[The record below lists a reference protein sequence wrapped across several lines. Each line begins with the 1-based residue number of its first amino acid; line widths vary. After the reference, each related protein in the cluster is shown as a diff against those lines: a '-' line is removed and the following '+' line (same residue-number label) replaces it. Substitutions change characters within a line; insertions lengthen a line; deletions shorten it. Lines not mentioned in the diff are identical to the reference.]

1 MRFSV
6 VIAIL
11 LFSRLLPAQSLTGV
25 VTDTATRRPIPGV
38 VISLLDSTG
47 RVLGRMLTGEAG
59 PYRVPNGTAVRGLRA
74 QRLGYRAREIQLA
87 QGLERLDISPLALPS
102 LLEPVT

>member
-11 LFSRLLPAQSLTGV
+11 LLRRVLPAQSLAGV
-25 VTDTATRRPIPGV
+25 VTDPATRRPIPGV

-47 RVLGRMLTGEAG
+47 RVLGRLLTGEAG
-59 PYRVPNGTAVRGLRA
+59 TYRVTNATAVRRLRA

-87 QGLERLDISPLALPS
+87 QGLERLDIALLALPS
-102 LLEPVT
+102 L